1 MAKRINKATKT
12 VAPTTDVVEQTTESV
27 ITEPV
32 QTSIDDRINSTIVN
46 NIDAKKP
53 LINVKGFLMAN
64 SNIDNPNYIH
74 YNVVVNQNIIG
85 KARKARYSER
95 TIEWKKQIVNGH
107 FAPVYMSLDW
117 IENQLIFQSDF
128 LKDNPSGQIAFAKAN
143 TFLQKLARHM
153 FKNPEF
159 TLDEMS
165 LESVGLVSAA
175 A

>member
-1 MAKRINKATKT
+1 MAKRIKATKT

-46 NIDAKKP
+46 NIDVKKP
-53 LINVKGFLMAN
+53 FINVKGFLMAN

-95 TIEWKKQIVNGH
+95 IIDDKKQIVNGH
-107 FAPVYMSLDW
+107 FAPVYMSLD
-117 IENQLIFQSDF
+117 
-128 LKDNPSGQIAFAKAN
+128 
-143 TFLQKLARHM
+143 
-153 FKNPEF
+153 
-159 TLDEMS
+159 
-165 LESVGLVSAA
+165 
-175 A
+175 